1 MPSRMLLAAA
11 YSEACRLL
19 LAVWRRPSQA
29 RRLLLAGLP
38 RQVFRCLELR
48 GSEEH
53 LADDR
58 SGAGTRKRAV
68 LVSCVSP
75 RPGPCGGLSG
85 LFGGAPAPAASLSGA
100 LSDAQLAT
108 GGLAN

>member
-1 MPSRMLLAAA
+1 MLLAAA

-38 RQVFRCLELR
+38 RQVFRCMELR

-85 LFGGAPAPAASLSGA
+85 LFGGAPAPPAGLFGA

-108 GGLAN
+108 